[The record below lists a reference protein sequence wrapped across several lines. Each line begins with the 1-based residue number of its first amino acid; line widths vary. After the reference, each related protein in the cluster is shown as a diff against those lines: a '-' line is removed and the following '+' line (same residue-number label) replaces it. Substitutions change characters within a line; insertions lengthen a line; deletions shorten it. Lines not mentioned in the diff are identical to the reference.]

1 MTTFSIFS
9 IFEIIRTNKN
19 YKNNSLY
26 NILVTDNSSLLLS
39 DLQHPSTLNL
49 FDESSPNYF
58 SSLISNMNSS
68 DIQTTVNKSNNY
80 NLTDADFAALFVSS
94 LVTTTPSSSSSSL
107 TQTTTSNN
115 SIDNN
120 NETSNNTLDDVFLNQ
135 VNDLVCKQQSMGPPP
150 PGFENFLFNTS
161 STSDLLLPHTTNN
174 NSTLSSISYA
184 AMQTPVSS
192 SDTINFSQLL
202 QSTIVGKYLYSN

>member
-1 MTTFSIFS
+1 
-9 IFEIIRTNKN
+9 
-19 YKNNSLY
+19 
-26 NILVTDNSSLLLS
+26 
-39 DLQHPSTLNL
+39 
-49 FDESSPNYF
+49 
-58 SSLISNMNSS
+58 MNSS
-68 DIQTTVNKSNNY
+68 DIQITVNKSNNY

-94 LVTTTPSSSSSSL
+94 LVTTTPTSSSSL

-135 VNDLVCKQQSMGPPP
+135 VTDLVCKQQSMGPPP

-161 STSDLLLPHTTNN
+161 STSDLLLTQTTNN
-174 NSTLSSISYA
+174 NNNSTISSISNA
-184 AMQTPVSS
+184 VIQTPVSS

-202 QSTIVGKYLYSN
+202 QSTVVGKYYSKLTIHVLFFSSNKIFYIFRFSTATTNKCWKYSFIIIISFIIYIR